1 MRDIY
6 RLTTIGIF
14 IITLGLLAK
23 GVLAVSVTNDISI
36 SANGKNATKSVSM
49 ETKVNGKVVP
59 ESVVN
64 KSDKGSDTLE
74 IQKKIAV
81 DKTGVVQK
89 NEEKIEILEKQDVKD
104 ENGKPLIEREN
115 VNIEKTEVADGNL
128 LATLWK
134 VILNFFQRIFV

>member
-49 ETKVNGKVVP
+49 ETKVNGKVIP

-64 KSDKGSDTLE
+64 KIDKGSGTLE
-74 IQKKIAV
+74 IHKKIVA
-81 DKTGVVQK
+81 DNKGVVQK